1 MPSALAFRARVA
13 VAPKRAT
20 NAPSSS
26 ARRTVA
32 RAPRAGPLDA
42 IGDAIAENK
51 RAQAARAASARASP
65 PGVPPPPIVPVAQP
79 PLFGFVDN
87 AERWNSRASMVG
99 WWSLLLVEGVAGK
112 GLLDLVG
119 VKTGQGINFTF

>member
-20 NAPSSS
+20 RAPASS

-32 RAPRAGPLDA
+32 RAPRAGPL
-42 IGDAIAENK
+42 DAIAENK

-65 PGVPPPPIVPVAQP
+65 PGVPPPPIVPVARP
-79 PLFGFVDN
+79 PMFGFVEN
-87 AERWNSRASMVG
+87 AERWNSRASMIG

>member
-20 NAPSSS
+20 GVPSSS
-26 ARRTVA
+26 ARRPVA
-32 RAPRAGPLDA
+32 RPPRAGPLDA

-65 PGVPPPPIVPVAQP
+65 PGVPPPPIVPVVQP
-79 PLFGFVDN
+79 PLFGFVEN

>member
-20 NAPSSS
+20 AAPSSS

-32 RAPRAGPLDA
+32 RPPRAGPLDA